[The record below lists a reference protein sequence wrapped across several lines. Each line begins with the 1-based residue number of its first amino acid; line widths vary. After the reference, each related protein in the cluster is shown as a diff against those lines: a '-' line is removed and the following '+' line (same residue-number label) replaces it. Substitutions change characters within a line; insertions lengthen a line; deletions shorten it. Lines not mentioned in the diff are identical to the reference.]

1 MKKAVAKTMLKKA
14 AGKAVV
20 KAVKKAAIKTVAKN
34 VMGKAAIGA
43 AVKKQVA
50 NMSPKGKY

>member
-1 MKKAVAKTMLKKA
+1 MKKEVTKTLLKKA
-14 AGKAVV
+14 ANKSVE
-20 KAVKKAAIKTVAKN
+20 KAVKKAAVKTVAKN
-34 VMGKAAIGA
+34 VIGKKAIGA